1 MIKKLYVAVGLS
13 AMCLVSTTVY
23 SRDENSRDENTWE
36 LPNDVLGTSNQ
47 ISFNQGANG
56 VWYFMESNSLV
67 HDPLTYRFLPNFT
80 APCSWGTLGVQTGL
94 ACWADASD
102 AFHISN
108 FEDPKIILNASSQSQ
123 SFYGLNILPNT
134 LAQEPGPF
142 QLAIVA
148 WQSPVDSN
156 VKVVGTFT
164 ALESCANGVLWSVD
178 KGSTTLNSGM
188 LLSGSASFTLPTVG
202 VKNGEVL
209 YFTLDPNGN
218 FNCDTT
224 ALQVSI
230 VGQPRPS
237 GPSSNPPP
245 PGR

>member
-1 MIKKLYVAVGLS
+1 MIKTLCVAVGLS

-23 SRDENSRDENTWE
+23 SRGENTWE

-80 APCSWGTLGVQTGL
+80 APCSWGTLGVQTGV

-123 SFYGLNILPNT
+123 SFATINILPNT
-134 LAQEPGPF
+134 LAQIPGPF

-156 VKVVGTFT
+156 VKVDGTFT

-178 KGSTTLNSGM
+178 KGSATLNSGV
-188 LLSGSASFTLPTVG
+188 LLSGSLIFQRFGSR
-202 VKNGEVL
+202 
-209 YFTLDPNGN
+209 
-218 FNCDTT
+218 T
-224 ALQVSI
+224 AKCCISH
-230 VGQPRPS
+230 
-237 GPSSNPPP
+237 
-245 PGR
+245 